1 MTATAL
7 DWQRLHELR
16 PADFEAAGNRWHA
29 VSSRAGAD
37 ALRVGQ
43 AMSAQLRETQ
53 RGDAATAA
61 LRRLRRLHRNLDYVR
76 TECGLVRTTLNGL
89 AADLAE
95 PQRQLRLALDEA
107 AELGFTV
114 HPDGSITYPASTAH
128 TLLGPQDTPA
138 GQAAPRAA
146 LPLDLPHS
154 SLDSSL
160 RPLNPHADR
169 AQALADRI
177 ARAVRAAAE
186 IDARYTR
193 TLNGLRAAKGLD
205 ITAATLRDVRRDTA
219 DVRHAASAYL
229 AADVPFDATP
239 AERKAWWDALTDEQ
253 RQEFLRIAPDLV
265 GNLDGIPAA
274 ARDQANRAYLPTLI
288 EELAGRHDDASQTKL
303 EALRLLQARLNQPGG
318 LPMYLLGIGDEGN
331 GRAIVAYGNPD
342 TSRNV
347 AAYVP
352 GLGTAL
358 DADFVE
364 DTMKRAED
372 TAAGARLID
381 RSSAS
386 IVWLGYDAPQAADV
400 MSRGDADRG
409 APAYNSFMAG
419 LTATNR
425 HSDPHLTAI
434 GHSYGSLTVG
444 TAARQAGG
452 IPGADDVILLGSP
465 GVGVERAEDLGV
477 GKRHVFVGAAENDPV
492 TKLPAKEEWLLA
504 GPGALVYGEVY
515 DRGNDDIYF
524 GKDPASAA
532 FGARRFE
539 VDPGPHAVAELG
551 GFAAHS
557 QYFDP
562 GVDVKSTN
570 NIARIVGGQAHKITE
585 EERR

>member
-1 MTATAL
+1 MTETAL
-7 DWQRLHELR
+7 DWQRLHELK

-53 RGDAATAA
+53 RGDAAEAA
-61 LRRLRRLHRNLDYVR
+61 LRRLDRLHRNFDYVR
-76 TECGLVRTTLNGL
+76 TECGLIRTTLNGL

-114 HPDGSITYPASTAH
+114 RPDGSITYPASTVH
-128 TLLGPQDTPA
+128 TLLGPQATPA
-138 GQAAPRAA
+138 GQASPRAA
-146 LPLDLPHS
+146 LPLDRALS
-154 SLDSSL
+154 SPI
-160 RPLNPHADR
+160 RPLNPHAEK

-177 ARAVRAAAE
+177 ARAVRAAVE

-193 TLNGLRAAKGLD
+193 TLNGLRAARGLD

-219 DVRHAASAYL
+219 DVRHTASAYL

-253 RQEFLRIAPDLV
+253 RQEFLRIAPDLI
-265 GNLDGIPAA
+265 GNLDGIPAVT
-274 ARDQANRAYLPTLI
+274 RDQANRAYLPTLI
-288 EELAGRHDDASQTKL
+288 EELAGRPDDASQTKL

-364 DTMKRAED
+364 DTMVRAED
-372 TAAGARLID
+372 TAIGARD
-381 RSSAS
+381 VDPSSAA
-386 IVWLGYDAPQAADV
+386 IIWLGYDAPQSADV
-400 MSRGDADRG
+400 MSTGDAERG
-409 APAYNSFMAG
+409 APVYSTFMDG
-419 LTATNR
+419 LTATND
-425 HSDPHLTAI
+425 SADPHLTAV
-434 GHSYGSLTVG
+434 GHSYGSLAVG
-444 TAARQAGG
+444 TAARQPGG
-452 IPGADDVILLGSP
+452 IPGVDDIILLGSP

-477 GKRHVFVGAAENDPV
+477 GRDRVFVGAADNDPV
-492 TKLPAKEEWLLA
+492 THLPSKEEFLLA
-504 GPGALVYGEVY
+504 GPGALVYGDVY
-515 DRGNDDIYF
+515 DKDNDDIYF

-532 FGARRFE
+532 FGAQRFA
-539 VDPGPHAVAELG
+539 VDPGPRPLMELG
-551 GFAAHS
+551 GFEAHS
-557 QYFDP
+557 QYFTPDKDE
-562 GVDVKSTN
+562 VSTQ
-570 NIARIVGGQAHKITE
+570 NIASIIGGRPQDLVRKAP
-585 EERR
+585 R